1 MMHGKLDT
9 FRPSALSV
17 IGGFAMTAGALIYMH
32 DQLPKVRN
40 WHLFLWPAL
49 ILMALGAIM
58 AAAGALMRDA
68 D

>member
-1 MMHGKLDT
+1 MYRTHDT

-17 IGGFAMTAGALIYMH
+17 IGGFAMAGGALIYMH

-40 WHLFLWPAL
+40 WHLFMWPAL

-58 AAAGALMRDA
+58 AAAGALMSDA